1 MIDCHCHLADPS
13 FNEDIGQVIERAKEA
28 GVVHAIVVAEYP
40 TDFPRILQL
49 AKQFPDFIKPC
60 LGVHPVQK
68 GWVSV
73 TQQIYKDTQVEK
85 SIRDAYEANLLHGI
99 GEVGLDFT
107 PRYLTNGSGDKDEQ
121 RAVFASQIELAKE
134 LDLTLNVHSRSA
146 GKPVIEQL
154 QSLGAKNVLLH
165 AFTGNIKSVRLG
177 VAADF
182 HFSLA
187 PAFTVNKEKEEF
199 VRTVPLERLCL
210 ETDSPV
216 LGPNREERNEPANA
230 RLSAEFIA
238 KIKGIDVAEVIRVT
252 SANARRLFK
261 IPL

>member
-1 MIDCHCHLADPS
+1 MIDCHCHLADS
-13 FNEDIGQVIERAKEA
+13 WFNKDIEQVIERAKEA
-28 GVVHAIVVAEYP
+28 GVVHAVVVAEYP
-40 TDFPRILQL
+40 SDFPRIFEL

-60 LGVHPVQK
+60 IGVHPVQK
-68 GWVSV
+68 GYVSV
-73 TQQIYKDTQVEK
+73 TQQLFKDSQVEK
-85 SIRDAYEANLLHGI
+85 SIRDAFESNLIHGI

-121 RAVFASQIELAKE
+121 RAVFGSQIEIAKE
-134 LDLTLNVHSRSA
+134 LGLTLNVHSRSA
-146 GKPVIEQL
+146 GKPVIELL
-154 QSLGAKNVLLH
+154 QSFGAKNVLLH

-177 VAADF
+177 VEADF

-210 ETDSPV
+210 ESDSPV
-216 LGPNREERNEPANA
+216 LGPNREERNEPANI

-238 KIKGIDVAEVIRVT
+238 RVKGIDVAEVIKIT
-252 SANARRLFK
+252 SANARRLFR